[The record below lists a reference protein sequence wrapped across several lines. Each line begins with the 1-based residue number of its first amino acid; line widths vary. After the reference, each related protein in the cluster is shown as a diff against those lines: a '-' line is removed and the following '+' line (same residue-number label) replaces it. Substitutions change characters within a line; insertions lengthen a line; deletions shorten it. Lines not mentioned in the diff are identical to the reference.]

1 MESAVGRLADIALK
15 SWGVEDAHLR
25 RKSAVKLNLSLK
37 GGGLS
42 MKELLAQRGKY
53 YNLAKVEKNITTM
66 CSAVMYLYLN
76 TRCCL
81 LVVFFMRLYYISTL
95 YYRVAC
101 TCNKL

>member
-15 SWGVEDAHLR
+15 SWGVEDAHVR

-42 MKELLAQRGKY
+42 MKELLAQRGSY
-53 YNLAKVEKNITTM
+53 YNLATVEKNTT
-66 CSAVMYLYLN
+66 V
-76 TRCCL
+76 
-81 LVVFFMRLYYISTL
+81 LVVAFLSTL
-95 YYRVAC
+95 YNRVAC